1 MKKNYVLDTNVLL
14 HDPDASLGFDDNNVN
29 IPITVIE
36 EIDRFKKGLDEIG
49 RNARMASRILDG
61 LRQKGDLQAGVENEG
76 GGLLRVLFGMNGAD
90 LMPPDL
96 PLAKED
102 NRILAVCLML
112 REKEKMP
119 VVLVS
124 KDTNLRIK
132 ANAIGVKA
140 EDYEKGKV
148 RLEEMYTGT
157 SQVVLPAAALDQ
169 FFKEG
174 GVSVEDKLYD
184 NQFTLLTDEENPSHT
199 ALGRYRS
206 ANSRVE
212 PLRLPKGTIWGIRPR
227 NLEQHYCLDALLDPE
242 IQLVTLMGM
251 AGTGK
256 TLLALAAGLQ
266 KTVEEKVY
274 KRLLVSRPIFPM
286 GRDLGFLPGDVQDKL
301 LPWMQPIFDN
311 VDFLLTG
318 MDGKQG
324 NQDGG
329 GYGGRGDREVRRR
342 RGVEELVDMDVMAIE
357 PLTYIRGRSIPYQY
371 IIVDEAQNLT
381 PHEIKTII
389 TRAGEGTKI
398 VLTGDPYQIDHP
410 YIDATSN
417 GLSYCVECFKESA
430 IAAHVTMVKGE
441 RSGLAELAANL
452 L

>member
-14 HDPDASLGFDDNNVN
+14 HDPDASLGFADNNVS

-61 LRQKGDLQAGVENEG
+61 LRQKGDLRDGVENEG
-76 GGLLRVLFGMNGAD
+76 GGILRVQFGGKGVD
-90 LMPPDL
+90 LLPSDL
-96 PLAKED
+96 ALAKED
-102 NRILAVCLML
+102 NRILAVCLL
-112 REKEKMP
+112 LKENEDLP

-132 ANAIGVKA
+132 ANAIGVHA

-148 RLEEMYTGT
+148 QLEEMYTGT
-157 SQVVLPAAALDQ
+157 SRVTLPAAAMDH
-169 FFKEG
+169 FFKDG
-174 GVSVEDKLYD
+174 GVPVDDELYD
-184 NQFTLLTDEENPSHT
+184 NQFVLLVDEESPTHT
-199 ALGRYRS
+199 ALGRFRHGS
-206 ANSRVE
+206 DRVE

-227 NLEQHYCLDALLDPE
+227 NLEQHYCLDALLDPD

-274 KRLLVSRPIFPM
+274 QRLLVSRPIFPM

-311 VDFLLTG
+311 VDFLLAG
-318 MDGKQG
+318 VD
-324 NQDGG
+324 
-329 GYGGRGDREVRRR
+329 GGRGDQGGYGKNGREPRRR
-342 RGVEELVDMDVMAIE
+342 HGVEELVDMDVMAIE

-417 GLSYCVECFKESA
+417 GLSYCVERFKESA

-441 RSGLAELAANL
+441 RSGLAEMAANL